1 MNKLIKLVII
11 LSMVFMICGGVSYK
25 LCSTIQAKPLF
36 SKDLVYSSTCRVIRR
51 SMSFKTTRIVR
62 DNTELKN
69 YSYIDSDNYIVTL
82 VDDET
87 NIEYNI
93 GSEKYYNIFSKNS
106 IDRYNIQVD
115 MMVISNSSRIVDI
128 SNVEETGY
136 NE

>member
-1 MNKLIKLVII
+1 MNKLVKLVII

-25 LCSTIQAKPLF
+25 LCSTIQAKPLV
-36 SKDLVYSSTCRVIRR
+36 SKELVSNSACRVIRR
-51 SMSFKTTRIVR
+51 SMSFKTMRIVR

-69 YSYIDSDNYIVTL
+69 YSYMDSDNYIVTL

-93 GSEKYYNIFSKNS
+93 GSEKYYNIFSKNT
-106 IDRYNIQVD
+106 IDRDNIQVD